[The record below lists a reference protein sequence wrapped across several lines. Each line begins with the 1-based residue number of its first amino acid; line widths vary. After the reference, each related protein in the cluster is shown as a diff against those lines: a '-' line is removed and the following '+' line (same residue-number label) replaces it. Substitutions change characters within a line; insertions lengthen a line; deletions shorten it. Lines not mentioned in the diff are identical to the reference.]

1 LQLSVIILSYNVRYF
16 LELSVLSVQ
25 SALEHIE
32 GEIIVVDNNSQDD
45 SCEMMKQRFPN
56 VKLIENKDNSGF
68 QGNNTGVAI
77 AKGEY
82 ICILNPDTVVAE
94 DTLQKYWLSPKGKDL
109 GIVGVKLIDGAGGFF
124 LKVKRVPTPFVA
136 LQNDRALQAISRVKV
151 LGKYYA
157 QQ

>member
-56 VKLIENKDNSGF
+56 VKLIENKDNSVF
-68 QGNNTGVAI
+68 R
-77 AKGEY
+77 KG
-82 ICILNPDTVVAE
+82 IIQVS
-94 DTLQKYWLSPKGKDL
+94 LSPKENTFASSILIPWLPKILLQSTGFRRKQDL

-124 LKVKRVPTPFVA
+124 LKVRGVPTPFA
-136 LQNDRALQAISRVKV
+136 LQK
-151 LGKYYA
+151 
-157 QQ
+157 

>member
-1 LQLSVIILSYNVRYF
+1 LQLSVIILSYNVRY

-45 SCEMMKQRFPN
+45 SCEMMKQQT
-56 VKLIENKDNSGF
+56 IENKDNSGF
-68 QGNNTGVAI
+68 PKGNNTGVAI

-94 DTLQKYWLSPKGKDL
+94 DTL
-109 GIVGVKLIDGAGGFF
+109 
-124 LKVKRVPTPFVA
+124 
-136 LQNDRALQAISRVKV
+136 KV
-151 LGKYYA
+151 LAFAERQKT
-157 QQ
+157 

>member
-56 VKLIENKDNSGF
+56 VKLIENKDNSVF
-68 QGNNTGVAI
+68 RGNNTGVAI
-77 AKGEY
+77 AKENTFASS
-82 ICILNPDTVVAE
+82 ILIPWLPKIL
-94 DTLQKYWLSPKGKDL
+94 LQKYWLSPKARPRNRGC
-109 GIVGVKLIDGAGGFF
+109 
-124 LKVKRVPTPFVA
+124 
-136 LQNDRALQAISRVKV
+136 
-151 LGKYYA
+151 
-157 QQ
+157 

>member
-1 LQLSVIILSYNVRYF
+1 
-16 LELSVLSVQ
+16 VQ

-56 VKLIENKDNSGF
+56 VKLIENKDNSVF
-68 QGNNTGVAI
+68 EGNNTGVAI

-94 DTLQKYWLSPKGKDL
+94 DTFAKYWLSPKGKRPRNR
-109 GIVGVKLIDGAGGFF
+109 GC
-124 LKVKRVPTPFVA
+124 
-136 LQNDRALQAISRVKV
+136 
-151 LGKYYA
+151 
-157 QQ
+157 

>member
-1 LQLSVIILSYNVRYF
+1 VC
-16 LELSVLSVQ
+16 
-25 SALEHIE
+25 ALEHIE

-56 VKLIENKDNSGF
+56 VKLENKDNSGF

-94 DTLQKYWLSPKGKDL
+94 DTLQST
-109 GIVGVKLIDGAGGFF
+109 GFRR
-124 LKVKRVPTPFVA
+124 KAKT
-136 LQNDRALQAISRVKV
+136 
-151 LGKYYA
+151 
-157 QQ
+157 